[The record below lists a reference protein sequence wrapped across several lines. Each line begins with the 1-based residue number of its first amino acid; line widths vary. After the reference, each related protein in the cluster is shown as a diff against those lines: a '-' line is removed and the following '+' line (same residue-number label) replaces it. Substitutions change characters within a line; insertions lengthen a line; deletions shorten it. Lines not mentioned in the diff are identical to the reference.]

1 MMRRPLGLAA
11 VTVCL
16 VVSSTAGFSSAQR
29 PAATGAPIGIVS
41 QPFHVTRS
49 TTGRFVLRLPSTTP
63 TDSVVRFRLQ
73 RRVAQRD
80 SFRAIADRFAEPAV
94 IDEVAVPVKFGV
106 RNASAG
112 TTSFDVL
119 LTTTSV
125 TGAARRDLFLPQD
138 GVYPMA
144 VEVSDSSG
152 AELASTLTFLDRR
165 TGAVGA
171 AVATGVLVSLMG
183 PPSQE
188 PDATV
193 AVDDSL
199 RAAAGQFVDF
209 LRSATVPLTVRI
221 QPEVVAALARSTEVL
236 DTDLYGRLKVALSGR
251 SIVVA
256 PFVRQDAAALVH
268 DGLASELTASLKL
281 GQQTLTR
288 YLPGVTVHA
297 NTWVADDSLD
307 TGTIG
312 ALRNLGINAFIV
324 MPGAA
329 EGAVREG
336 SAATVSRPAGKSS
349 VGIAVQTV
357 DDALAATI
365 DSGIDDAERVG
376 VRVAAELLAQR
387 DDLLAAG
394 IPADHIRLLFSSTTG
409 DIMSAPVLSAALR
422 HLAEAPGI
430 ALVDLGGPQ
439 EVNERYPATV
449 FPTTTDRSIGGL
461 AAGIRQARAEVTA
474 VASMLPADNEKSV
487 SWSERLAVAASP
499 DTDNGTDY
507 IGALRS
513 ELRQTTAGVSLV
525 TPDNVT
531 LSTRAGSIRLQ
542 VRNNTGTSLFVRVIV
557 SSPKMSISGQPDVVE
572 LLPNGTTDVKVPVRA
587 RTNGSFKVNVHV
599 VTPTGRVQVVSPAT
613 VTAHVKAVAGLGQLV
628 SITLLLVLIA
638 WWWSHRRR
646 NLRRKSAQ
654 GTVSAQ

>member
-1 MMRRPLGLAA
+1 MMRRRLGL
-11 VTVCL
+11 
-16 VVSSTAGFSSAQR
+16 VVAFVGIVASCSAGVSLAQR
-29 PAATGAPIGIVS
+29 PSATGAPIGIVS
-41 QPFHVTRS
+41 QPFHVTKS
-49 TTGRFVLRLPSTTP
+49 ETARFVLRLPATTP
-63 TDSVVRFRLQ
+63 ADSIVHFRLQ

-94 IDEVAVPVKFGV
+94 IDEVAVPVRFGV
-106 RNASAG
+106 RNTAAG

-125 TGAARRDLFLPQD
+125 PGAASRDLFLPQD
-138 GVYPMA
+138 GVYPLA
-144 VEVSDSSG
+144 VEVNDAAGS
-152 AELASTLTFLDRR
+152 ELASTLTFLDRR
-165 TGAVGA
+165 SGTPGASVP
-171 AVATGVLVSLMG
+171 TGVLVSLMG

-188 PDATV
+188 PDATI
-193 AVDDSL
+193 AIDDSL
-199 RAAAGQFVDF
+199 RAAAEQFVDF
-209 LRSATVPLTVRI
+209 LRSATTPLTIRV
-221 QPEVVAALARSTEVL
+221 QPEVVAALARSSEVL
-236 DTDLYGRLKVALSGR
+236 DADLYARLKTALGGR

-268 DGLASELTASLKL
+268 DSLSSELTAALKL

-297 NTWVADDSLD
+297 NTWVADDSID
-307 TGTIG
+307 TGTIS
-312 ALRNLGINAFIV
+312 ALRDLGINAFII

-329 EGAVREG
+329 EGAVREE
-336 SAATVSRPAGKSS
+336 SPAIVSRPAGKAS

-357 DDALAATI
+357 DESLAATI

-387 DDLLAAG
+387 DDLLSNG
-394 IPADHIRLLFSSTTG
+394 VPADHIRLLFSSTTG

-422 HLAEAPGI
+422 HLADAPGI
-430 ALVDLGGPQ
+430 TLADLGGPQ

-449 FPTTTDRSIGGL
+449 FPSTTDRTIGGL
-461 AAGIRQARAEVTA
+461 AAGIRQARSEVTA
-474 VASMLPADNEKSV
+474 VASMLPEDSEKSAT
-487 SWSERLAVAASP
+487 WSERLAVAASP
-499 DTDNGTDY
+499 DTDNGADY

-531 LSTRAGSIRLQ
+531 LSTRTGSIRLQ
-542 VRNNTGTSLFVRVIV
+542 VRNNTDTALYVRVVV

-599 VTPTGRVQVVSPAT
+599 VTPTGSVQVVSPAT

-628 SITLLLVLIA
+628 SITLLLVLVA